1 MRIRLIDLNVYIAI
15 NFQK

>member
-15 NFQK
+15 NIQK